1 MKSVVRRIS
10 LGLAALQLTGTLGA
24 APVQARTLNPKS
36 NPDSTHSPH
45 PGQILQAQTEIPVVP
60 THLFALDRDNLS
72 VAVPLIERTWEKD
85 FEDYFEANFSN
96 DSMTVQKIG
105 DTLSQIATQTGK
117 KPALIYMVPRP
128 QQLELIMIT
137 PDGEPIHKR
146 VLEAN
151 RDELLHQAQE
161 MTRFLINP
169 VFRNTT
175 QYRAPAQQLYQ
186 WMIAPLEADLQAQK
200 IDTLIFCVGGGLRTL
215 PLAALHDGKQ
225 FLVEKYSF
233 SRIPAFKLINKVY
246 TDLRKSP
253 VLAMGASEFKDQNPL
268 PAVPIELSTITT
280 NLGQGKSFL
289 NQEFTLTNLQ
299 LQQASQPYEI
309 IHLATHAAFQPGE
322 PSNSYI
328 QFWDKKLTLDQ
339 MGQFPWNNTP
349 LELLV
354 LSACETAIGDRQAE
368 LGFAG
373 LAVQARAKSVIAS
386 LWQVSDA
393 GTLGLM
399 TQFYQELKTAP
410 IKAEALRQAQIAM
423 LKGQVR
429 LEGGKLHTP
438 TETVPLPSELTMMG
452 SEAFSSPYYWAAFT
466 MVGSPW

>member
-1 MKSVVRRIS
+1 MTSVVRRIS
-10 LGLAALQLTGTLGA
+10 LWLAALQLTGTLGA

-36 NPDSTHSPH
+36 NPDSIHSPN
-45 PGQILQAQTEIPVVP
+45 PGQILQAQMEIPVVP
-60 THLFALDRDNLS
+60 AHLFALDRDNVA

-128 QQLELIMIT
+128 QQLELVLIT

-169 VFRNTT
+169 VFRGTN

-268 PAVPIELSTITT
+268 PAVPLELSTITT

-299 LQQASQPYEI
+299 LQHARQPYEI

-339 MGQFPWNNTP
+339 MGQFPWNNKP

-354 LSACETAIGDRQAE
+354 LSACETAIGDKQAE

-399 TQFYQELKTAP
+399 TQLYQELKTAP

-429 LEGGKLHTP
+429 LEGGQLHTP
-438 TETVPLPSELTMMG
+438 TETIPLPSELTMMG
-452 SEAFSSPYYWAAFT
+452 NEDFSSPYYWAAFT

>member
-10 LGLAALQLTGTLGA
+10 LLWAALQLTGTLGA
-24 APVQARTLNPKS
+24 ASVQARTTHPRS
-36 NPDSTHSPH
+36 NPASTHTLTQ
-45 PGQILQAQTEIPVVP
+45 GQILQAQADIPAVP

-85 FEDYFEANFSN
+85 FEDYFGANFSN

-128 QQLELIMIT
+128 QQLELILIT

-151 RDELLHQAQE
+151 RDELQRQAQE

-169 VFRNTT
+169 VFKDTT
-175 QYRAPAQQLYQ
+175 QYRASAQQLYQ

-246 TDLRKSP
+246 TDLKKSP

-289 NQEFTLTNLQ
+289 NQEFTLANLQ
-299 LQQASQPYEI
+299 SQHTSQPYEI

-354 LSACETAIGDRQAE
+354 LSACETAIGDKQAE

-373 LAVQARAKSVIAS
+373 LAVQARAKSAIAS

-429 LEGGKLHTP
+429 WEGGQLHTP
-438 TETVPLPSELTMMG
+438 TETVSLPSELAMMG
-452 SEAFSSPYYWAAFT
+452 NEDFSSPYYWAAFT